1 MLYKLGMLEYRAFE
15 LTQTNLAV
23 LASQHLPNSMALVNK
38 DRFEAPDLLLPS
50 LQKPGE
56 KQTHHKHSTVKVEA
70 PESEMEGET
79 GLDDEEEEDYG
90 EEYDDTRTFTVK
102 DFKEQALRYA
112 KDQYQTKM
120 DRVANLAH
128 NVSSHA
134 LSPAEHSVHK
144 H

>member
-1 MLYKLGMLEYRAFE
+1 MLEYRAFE

-23 LASQHLPNSMALVNK
+23 LASQHLPNATALVNK

-56 KQTHHKHSTVKVEA
+56 KQLHKHSTVRVEG
-70 PESEMEGET
+70 PDSEEGERDT
-79 GLDDEEEEDYG
+79 GLDDEDEEDEDYG

-112 KDQYQTKM
+112 REHYQTKLERNNH
-120 DRVANLAH
+120 DH
-128 NVSSHA
+128 NTSSHA
-134 LSPAEHSVHK
+134 INTPAAE
-144 H
+144 

>member
-1 MLYKLGMLEYRAFE
+1 
-15 LTQTNLAV
+15 
-23 LASQHLPNSMALVNK
+23 MALVNK

-56 KQTHHKHSTVKVEA
+56 KQALHKHSTVKVEA
-70 PESEMEGET
+70 PESELEGET

-112 KDQYQTKM
+112 RDHYQTKM
-120 DRVANLAH
+120 DRVTGDLGH

-134 LSPAEHSVHK
+134 ILPTEQSAYKQH
-144 H
+144 